1 MIIEKGHGK
10 TDKLIQFI
18 NNNYSRNK
26 IIIICGSVNSKR
38 IALNIADKI
47 QSNTSI
53 FTVEDSAKSIE
64 EVFHKLDS
72 DSVIIGVGGGKLM
85 DLSKELSFRKSL
97 KLILFPTI
105 ISNDGLANGL
115 VVLNSVN
122 NSKSIYRKPADH
134 IFIDFDFI
142 KSAPKKYLVSAL
154 GDVFSNYSAINDFV
168 NQKENYTTIEFS
180 KATESVLNS
189 LSIIE
194 SEGDIDIGKV
204 VNAIIES
211 GKSVEVLKN
220 SSAISGSEHLILHST
235 EKLYPNKKINHGI
248 AVASIT
254 LFTLYLQSKLE
265 YKHIKFLE
273 ENNISTIFT
282 ELFELNG
289 DQLFQIFDQAK
300 KYRINR
306 ITILNK
312 YKTSE
317 LMSEFLLFEKKAKN
331 MS

>member
-1 MIIEKGHGK
+1 
-10 TDKLIQFI
+10 
-18 NNNYSRNK
+18 
-26 IIIICGSVNSKR
+26 
-38 IALNIADKI
+38 
-47 QSNTSI
+47 
-53 FTVEDSAKSIE
+53 
-64 EVFHKLDS
+64 
-72 DSVIIGVGGGKLM
+72 M

-331 MS
+331 MSWVVNLI